1 MNVELEGGSKFA
13 ALDAVR
19 ILQNT
24 SAIPR
29 AKLSAVSSGHPE
41 ATSEVTS
48 EVTPADVLRSD
59 ATSLD
64 STPGRRSHSDSILA
78 FTPASS
84 MTIVRVASSKAR
96 RRGIRTDKADCVE
109 EAWKAAELQSHRAV
123 RSIS

>member
-1 MNVELEGGSKFA
+1 MKVELEGGSKFA
-13 ALDAVR
+13 APDAER

-48 EVTPADVLRSD
+48 EVTPADVLQSD

-64 STPGRRSHSDSILA
+64 STP
-78 FTPASS
+78 
-84 MTIVRVASSKAR
+84 
-96 RRGIRTDKADCVE
+96 
-109 EAWKAAELQSHRAV
+109 
-123 RSIS
+123 

>member
-13 ALDAVR
+13 APDAAR

-41 ATSEVTS
+41 VTS
-48 EVTPADVLRSD
+48 EVTPADVLHSD